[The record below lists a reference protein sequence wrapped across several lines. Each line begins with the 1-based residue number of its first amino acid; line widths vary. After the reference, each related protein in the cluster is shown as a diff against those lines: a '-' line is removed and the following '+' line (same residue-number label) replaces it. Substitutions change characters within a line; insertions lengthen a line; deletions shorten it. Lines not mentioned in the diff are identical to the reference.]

1 MSDHATFRELL
12 ALRLYGELDPADGP
26 RLDAHL
32 AGCAACRAL
41 AGELVRDLGAL
52 VPLSAPDGD
61 LPAGWRERLS
71 AAARPAPAPRARP
84 WLAFAAGLAAG
95 LLCMALAQD
104 LGPAA
109 RSGASGA
116 NPAVRTAT
124 NAPAEPAALPALESA
139 PPRAPEHGFAG
150 LTPYL
155 QGR

>member
-1 MSDHATFRELL
+1 MSDHAPFQELL

-41 AGELVRDLGAL
+41 AGELERVLGAL

-71 AAARPAPAPRARP
+71 AAAQHARPARARP

-95 LLCMALAQD
+95 MLCMALAQG
-104 LGPAA
+104 LGPAT
-109 RSGASGA
+109 RDGASA
-116 NPAVRTAT
+116 TNAAVRTAT